1 MKERTATDLPARPL
15 RHSRRNTLRK
25 TRCKLCRMEIL
36 GVGADRQGSLQRL
49 VLPVSVDRVGNHGLG
64 SVVVERERD
73 WMVRS
78 FADRIS
84 AGESVRGQ
92 GISRM
97 TDGSSSSAELRE
109 RTGTGRDVFRC
120 RREDVL
126 CRDGVS
132 KGTKC
137 RLLVVL
143 AYLGVQLDGFRA
155 RRTGF
160 VRRLTFQ
167 TPYLRKGLSTMPSLR
182 SPGRSHP
189 VSSLLLLANIIA
201 DPAESG
207 VFTGY
212 LCQVGLA
219 DHVGDLTCADS
230 ASERR

>member
-15 RHSRRNTLRK
+15 RHSRRNTLKK

-49 VLPVSVDRVGNHGLG
+49 VLPVSIDRVSNHGLG
-64 SVVVERERD
+64 SAVLGRDMD

-97 TDGSSSSAELRE
+97 TDGFSLSAELRE

-132 KGTKC
+132 KGTQR

-143 AYLGVQLDGFRA
+143 AYLGVQLDGIRA
-155 RRTGF
+155 REDGIRGATNPSDP
-160 VRRLTFQ
+160 VPTERALDNAESALT
-167 TPYLRKGLSTMPSLR
+167 R
-182 SPGRSHP
+182 P
-189 VSSLLLLANIIA
+189 VSSGKLVVALGSYHN
-201 DPAESG
+201 
-207 VFTGY
+207 
-212 LCQVGLA
+212 
-219 DHVGDLTCADS
+219 
-230 ASERR
+230 